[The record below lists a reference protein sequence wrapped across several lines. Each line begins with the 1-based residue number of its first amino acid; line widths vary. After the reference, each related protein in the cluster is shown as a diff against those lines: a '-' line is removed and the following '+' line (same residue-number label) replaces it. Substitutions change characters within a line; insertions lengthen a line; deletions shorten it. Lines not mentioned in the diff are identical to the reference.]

1 MGQIGRVLLTVGVVM
16 VIAGGIAILLGKIG
30 VSSMPGDLSFRRGNT
45 RIFIPIGTSIL
56 ISVVL
61 TILLNLFLRR

>member
-30 VSSMPGDLSFRRGNT
+30 VGSLPGDLSFRRGNT